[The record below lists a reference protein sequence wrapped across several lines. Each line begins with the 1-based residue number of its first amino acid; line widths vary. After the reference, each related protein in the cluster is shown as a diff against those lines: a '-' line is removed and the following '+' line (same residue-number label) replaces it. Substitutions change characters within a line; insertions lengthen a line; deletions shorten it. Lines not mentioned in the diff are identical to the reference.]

1 MKTQPTWKWKRPR
14 PGYYTYDNWVIEG
27 TGTDWEL
34 RRVVNGESKIIAKLN
49 SKKLCKLAAENK
61 HDIEQKPT
69 PAPRPAPPPPPQ
81 KENIGSV
88 LASFRLE
95 VSRLTDMVG
104 VLSNS
109 IENLAKKID

>member
-1 MKTQPTWKWKRPR
+1 MRTEPTLKWKRPR

-34 RRVVNGESKIIAKLN
+34 RRVVNGESKIIAKGLN
-49 SKKLCKLAAENK
+49 SKKECKLRMENNPK
-61 HDIEQKPT
+61 AGLPE
-69 PAPRPAPPPPPQ
+69 APRPAPAPQ

-88 LASFRLE
+88 IASFRLE

-104 VLSNS
+104 LLAGA
-109 IENLAKKID
+109 IDNLTKKID